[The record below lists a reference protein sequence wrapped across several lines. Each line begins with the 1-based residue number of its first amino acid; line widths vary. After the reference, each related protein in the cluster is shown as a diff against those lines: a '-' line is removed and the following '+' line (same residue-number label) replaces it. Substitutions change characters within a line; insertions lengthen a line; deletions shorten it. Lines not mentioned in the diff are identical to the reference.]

1 MGYDIHITRKDDWA
15 DDDGPVI
22 EHDEWLSYL
31 SIDKSMALDQ
41 DREAER
47 DSAVATGAKS
57 ASLAVWKDWPSSDG
71 DTVAEIWH
79 SQGNLIAVD
88 PDIAFR
94 QKMFLIADAL
104 GAKVQGSKG
113 EIYNSIG
120 DPEKRPRRSG
130 SRAEKPW
137 WKVW

>member
-15 DDDGPVI
+15 DDEGPVI
-22 EHDEWLSYL
+22 ELDEWLGYL
-31 SIDKSMALDQ
+31 AIDKSMGLDQ

-47 DSAVATGAKS
+47 DSAVATGAKA
-57 ASLAVWKDWPSSDG
+57 ASLAIWKDWPSGDG
-71 DTVAEIWH
+71 ENFAEIWH
-79 SQGNLIAVD
+79 SQGNLMASD

-104 GAKVQGSKG
+104 GAKVQGNKG
-113 EIYNSIG
+113 EVYNSIG
-120 DPEKRPRRSG
+120 DPENRPRRSG
-130 SRAEKPW
+130 TRAGRPW